1 MHASRRF
8 RGFTLIEL
16 LAVVAIIGILAT
28 LAIIGITN
36 ATRRARDSR
45 RQSDIV
51 AVKQALLLYSNDNGE
66 FPAGTKYGDLESKL
80 VPNYMAKLPT
90 DPRNTGK
97 LVYGYSGTVTDF
109 ALKAQMEY
117 KGHKQ
122 SVSNLSCS
130 TALNLDAS
138 SKGNGITSTE
148 GGDKG
153 APCYRVSND

>member
-1 MHASRRF
+1 MQTSRRF

-45 RQSDIV
+45 RQSDIT
-51 AVKQALLLYSNDNGE
+51 AVKQALLLYANDKGE
-66 FPAGTKYGDLESKL
+66 FPTGGNYSDLSTAL
-80 VPNYMAKLPT
+80 VPDYMAKLPT
-90 DPRNTGK
+90 DPRNTST
-97 LVYGYSGTVTDF
+97 LVYSYNGNTTDF

-117 KGHKQ
+117 KGHKAALTG
-122 SVSNLSCS
+122 VTCSNA
-130 TALNLDAS
+130 TTVTT
-138 SKGNGITSTE
+138 KGNGITEKT
-148 GGDKG
+148 GTA